1 VSEARTGIAPA
12 LALTF
17 GALGSL
23 LPSWAGLPIP
33 LYDPIGRSFRIAT
46 LGAPG
51 GPHIEM
57 GYYGI
62 YLVAL
67 LGAIVGALIGRVLE
81 RGNFARSLSQGLL
94 DAWAFTALG
103 MAAAYQIWTLWP

>member
-1 VSEARTGIAPA
+1 MSARGGLAPA

-17 GALGSL
+17 GALASL
-23 LPSWAGLPIP
+23 LPSWAGLPVV
-33 LYDPIGRSFRIAT
+33 LYDPVGRAFRFAT

-51 GPHIEM
+51 GPRIEM

-67 LGAIVGALIGRVLE
+67 VAAVLGGLLGRALE
-81 RGNFARSLSQGLL
+81 RRAFAQKLSQGLL